1 MSDYFDKITTSDI
14 NDDEIIIE
22 DELSIKD
29 KSFTEWFNRVTD
41 ATDENGNSKWEL
53 LFHINTNIRVK
64 TSTSVIGLGKVVRV
78 YNRFKRNIE
87 LATDGNCEIFFSIG
101 EFIKEYKDYTNT
113 LSKDIRDI
121 INDAPIFDQL
131 TDGPTQRMI
140 IRNNDI
146 EQLECRDIPMSVNI
160 SFVMNVPKNLNIR
173 KMLILFETIRD
184 YKVFVLKTIKSAV
197 CRTAVYR
204 QADTRENFHYWITVD
219 GQTGIDEVMN
229 IGHMFLLN
237 RKNKNVPSVSTQN
250 HERDEYYVVFN
261 KIFRH
266 TSADN
271 TWNYKGFIRPAI
283 EEFVNR
289 S

>member
-1 MSDYFDKITTSDI
+1 V
-14 NDDEIIIE
+14 
-22 DELSIKD
+22 
-29 KSFTEWFNRVTD
+29 TEAV
-41 ATDENGNSKWEL
+41 DENGNSKWEL

-131 TDGPTQRMI
+131 TDGPTQRMV

-160 SFVMNVPKNLNIR
+160 SFVMNVPKNINIR
-173 KMLILFETIRD
+173 KMLILF
-184 YKVFVLKTIKSAV
+184 
-197 CRTAVYR
+197 
-204 QADTRENFHYWITVD
+204 
-219 GQTGIDEVMN
+219 
-229 IGHMFLLN
+229 
-237 RKNKNVPSVSTQN
+237 
-250 HERDEYYVVFN
+250 
-261 KIFRH
+261 
-266 TSADN
+266 
-271 TWNYKGFIRPAI
+271 
-283 EEFVNR
+283 
-289 S
+289 

>member
-1 MSDYFDKITTSDI
+1 MSDYFDKITTLDI
-14 NDDEIIIE
+14 NDDEIIVE
-22 DELSIKD
+22 DELSNKD
-29 KSFTEWFNRVTD
+29 KSFTEWFNRVTE
-41 ATDENGNSKWEL
+41 AVDENGNSKWEL

-64 TSTSVIGLGKVVRV
+64 TSTSVIGLGKVIRV

-131 TDGPTQRMI
+131 TDGPTQRMV

-184 YKVFVLKTIKSAV
+184 YKVFVLTTIRSAV

-219 GQTGIDEVMN
+219 GQTGLDEVMN

-237 RKNKNVPSVSTQN
+237 RKSKHVPSVSTQN
-250 HERDEYYVVFN
+250 RERDEYFIVFN

-271 TWNYKGFIRPAI
+271 TWNYKGYIQPAI
-283 EEFVNR
+283 EEFMNR